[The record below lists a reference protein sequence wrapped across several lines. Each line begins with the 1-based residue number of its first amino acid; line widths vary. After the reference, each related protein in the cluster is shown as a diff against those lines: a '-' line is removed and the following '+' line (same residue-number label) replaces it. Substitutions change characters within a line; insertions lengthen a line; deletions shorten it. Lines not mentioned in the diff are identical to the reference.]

1 MEVKNAYTTKELAY
15 LIGVAQQ
22 NVHARAR
29 RESWQSQPRAGR
41 GGGHEWLLSSM
52 PTDTRQDIATAIAT
66 AIAQESAASTP
77 RISPEVFTVN
87 TLTDIPEHKRERAS
101 ARALLVR
108 MAQEF
113 GAASG
118 TPRTVA
124 YEVFAHEYNA
134 VAIAVPEWVRA
145 LVRHICRA
153 SLCNWEDALCAQ
165 GLAALAGKQGQ
176 HRKGKGLIDANPSMA
191 KCIIADIVQYYSI
204 SAASVLEGLKARF
217 EGQALPSL
225 RQVQRWVSAY
235 RAANAQPLL
244 KIQNPDGWRNKY
256 QSAAGSRSAHIDRI
270 NQLWELDSSPT
281 DIILAD
287 GSRHTLMGCID
298 VATRRIKLYLSRTSN
313 AMAVCCLLRNAL
325 LDWGKPETAKMDNGA
340 DYKSFQV
347 STVVHDLG
355 IIPEYCT
362 PFSPEQKPH
371 IERAFKTFQHS
382 FVTRLEG
389 FIGHSVA
396 DRKAIEG
403 RRSFAERVSKKQGLK
418 ASMQVRYTA
427 EEFQAICDTWTRD
440 VYGEEVHSA
449 LGQSPNDAA
458 ARMQAETTIQRIDE
472 RALDLLLAPIAR
484 NKGICHVSKKGVRV
498 NKGLYNAA
506 QLGGLEGEDVQV
518 RLDEQDAGY
527 IYVFDLNGLFICRAE
542 DPHLTGVSQR
552 ELALARTQHQKAV
565 MKVKVKE
572 AKAIV
577 AEVKPQETAALI
589 LNQKARQGAAKRA
602 ERAAEMPATAHND
615 YTNFALD
622 QASLAALAC
631 QPDVPTPESA
641 EESVMRKRMEDD
653 WYIHNIPHFEATQ
666 DDLASKEAFVTYRS
680 LIERQRTGGK
690 LTPPETRWLMGY
702 QSTTHCAVHIE
713 MFKDFGEA
721 MLEGVRP
728 LSITA

>member
-1 MEVKNAYTTKELAY
+1 MEVKSAYTTKETAILLSISRQA
-15 LIGVAQQ
+15 VD
-22 NVHARAR
+22 ARAR
-29 RESWQSQPRAGR
+29 RESWQSQPRVGR
-41 GGGHEWLLSSM
+41 GGGNEWLLSSM
-52 PTDTRQDIATAIAT
+52 PNPTRQEIATAIAT
-66 AIAQESAASTP
+66 AIAQENAALTP
-77 RISPEVFTVN
+77 RINPEVFIVN
-87 TLTDIPEHKRERAS
+87 TLTDVPEHKRERAA

-134 VAIAVPEWVRA
+134 DAIAVPAWVRG

-165 GLAALAGKQGQ
+165 GLSALAGKQGQ
-176 HRKGKGLIDANPSMA
+176 HRIGTGIIDTTPGMA
-191 KCIIADIVQYYSI
+191 KCIIADIVQYYTI
-204 SAASVLEGLKARF
+204 SAASVLQGLEARF
-217 EGQALPSL
+217 ECQPLPSL
-225 RQVQRWVSAY
+225 RQVQRWISAY
-235 RAANAQPLL
+235 RAANPQTLL

-256 QSAAGSRSAHIDRI
+256 QSAAGSRSAHVFRI

-298 VATRRIKLYLSRTSN
+298 VATRRIKFYLSRTSN
-313 AMAVCCLLRNAL
+313 AMAVCALLRRTL

-340 DYKSFQV
+340 DYTSFQV

-371 IERAFKTFQHS
+371 IERAFKTFQHG

-403 RRSFAERVSKKQGLK
+403 RRSFAERVSKKQGQK
-418 ASMQVRYTA
+418 AAMQVRYTA
-427 EEFQAICDTWTRD
+427 EEFQAICDTWTND
-440 VYGEEVHSA
+440 MYGETAHSE

-458 ARMQAETTIQRIDE
+458 ARMEAEAAIQRIDE
-472 RALDLLLAPIAR
+472 RALDLLLTPLAR
-484 NKGICHVSKKGVRV
+484 NKGICHVSKKGLRV
-498 NKGLYNAA
+498 NRGLYNAA

-518 RLDEQDAGY
+518 RMDEQDAGY

-542 DPHLTGVSQR
+542 APDLTGVTQR

-565 MKVKVKE
+565 LKAKVKE

-589 LNQKARQGAAKRA
+589 LDQKARQAAAKRA
-602 ERAAEMPATAHND
+602 ERAAEMPATAHSD

-641 EESVMRKRMEDD
+641 EESAARQRMEDD
-653 WYIHNIPHFEATQ
+653 WYIHNIPPFEATQ
-666 DDLASKEAFVTYRS
+666 DDLASKEAFVTYHS
-680 LIERQRTGGK
+680 LMERQRTGGK
-690 LTPPETRWLMGY
+690 LSPPETRWLMGY
-702 QSTTHCAVHIE
+702 QNTTHCAVHIE

-728 LSITA
+728 FAITA